1 MNLLFSK
8 QESAHFD
15 RAGGIRRVFLL
26 LFACVTAISASAQES
41 IRPSSTESGAADA
54 RQQNDIQST
63 YNVKAGPVGVNVTSS
78 MSVEATDN
86 VGLSQTGREG
96 DLILRPEI
104 DFDSQWKV
112 SQLNTLRFSLGLAY
126 SKYLEHSN
134 LDTRSVLL
142 NPGSQLSFDMYLGG
156 VVRLTFHDKFA
167 ILQNP
172 IDEPTLSNVARFDRF
187 QNSAGVTALVD
198 LNDLKFVLGYDH
210 FDFRSLNSDFD
221 TLNRR
226 EEQFSASASLA
237 LSDAVTAGVDGSF
250 ALVDYLLD
258 YNNNGT
264 TWTAGPFVEATLSTY
279 TKLRLTGGYQ
289 SMRFDDN
296 GTSGDDTNLGGWY
309 GSIAVAQRL
318 NQYWSHTLSLGR
330 EARLGLDVNFTE
342 FMYARYHAN
351 WRVNSRL
358 NAGFEAFYEDA
369 DESGTALQDSE
380 HSHRWGGGLSLTWKL
395 GSKLGLSLRYQYV
408 KKDSDLVLRS
418 YYQNVGTLTLN
429 YDF

>member
-1 MNLLFSK
+1 
-8 QESAHFD
+8 
-15 RAGGIRRVFLL
+15 
-26 LFACVTAISASAQES
+26 
-41 IRPSSTESGAADA
+41 
-54 RQQNDIQST
+54 
-63 YNVKAGPVGVNVTSS
+63 